1 MKEKELEIARSNVSP
16 LMEGKFDFRGK
27 ELLTKTLLFD
37 TSRVNEKL
45 IMDKIIQN
53 SPGGKDELYIVHEPG
68 TNSFS
73 LGREGGH

>member
-45 IMDKIIQN
+45 IVNRIMQN
-53 SPGGKDELYIVHEPG
+53 LPGGEDELYILHEPG
-68 TNSFS
+68 TNSFF
-73 LGREGGH
+73 

>member
-45 IMDKIIQN
+45 IVDKIIQN
-53 SPGGKDELYIVHEPG
+53 LPRGEDELYIVHEPG

-73 LGREGGH
+73 LGREGGQ

>member
-37 TSRVNEKL
+37 TSRVNEKF
-45 IMDKIIQN
+45 IMDKIIQTL
-53 SPGGKDELYIVHEPG
+53 PGGKDELYIVHEPG
-68 TNSFS
+68 TNSFP
-73 LGREGGH
+73 LGREGGQ

>member
-45 IMDKIIQN
+45 IVNRIMQN
-53 SPGGKDELYIVHEPG
+53 LPGGEDELYIVHEPG
-68 TNSFS
+68 TNSFF
-73 LGREGGH
+73 

>member
-1 MKEKELEIARSNVSP
+1 
-16 LMEGKFDFRGK
+16 MEGKFDFRGK

-45 IMDKIIQN
+45 ILDKIIQN
-53 SPGGKDELYIVHEPG
+53 LPRGEDELYIVHEPG

-73 LGREGGH
+73 LGREGGQ

>member
-45 IMDKIIQN
+45 IVNRIMQN
-53 SPGGKDELYIVHEPG
+53 LPGGKDELYIVHEPG
-68 TNSFS
+68 TNSFF
-73 LGREGGH
+73 

>member
-45 IMDKIIQN
+45 IVNRIMQN
-53 SPGGKDELYIVHEPG
+53 LPGGKDELYILHEPG
-68 TNSFS
+68 TNSFF
-73 LGREGGH
+73 

>member
-16 LMEGKFDFRGK
+16 LMEGKFGFRGK
-27 ELLTKTLLFD
+27 ELLMKTLLFD

-45 IMDKIIQN
+45 IMEKIIQN
-53 SPGGKDELYIVHEPG
+53 LPGGKDELYIVHKSG

-73 LGREGGH
+73 LGREDGQ

>member
-16 LMEGKFDFRGK
+16 LMEGKFGFRGK
-27 ELLTKTLLFD
+27 ELLMKTLLFD

-45 IMDKIIQN
+45 IMEKIIQN
-53 SPGGKDELYIVHEPG
+53 LPGGKDELYIVHESG

-73 LGREGGH
+73 LGRKDGQ

>member
-1 MKEKELEIARSNVSP
+1 
-16 LMEGKFDFRGK
+16 MEGKFDFRGK

-45 IMDKIIQN
+45 IVDKIIQN
-53 SPGGKDELYIVHEPG
+53 LPRGEDELYIVHEPG

-73 LGREGGH
+73 LGREGGQ

>member
-45 IMDKIIQN
+45 ILDKIIQN
-53 SPGGKDELYIVHEPG
+53 LPRGEDELYIVHEPG

-73 LGREGGH
+73 LGREGGQ

>member
-37 TSRVNEKL
+37 TSRVNEKF
-45 IMDKIIQN
+45 IMDKIIQTL
-53 SPGGKDELYIVHEPG
+53 PGGKDELYIVHEPG
-68 TNSFS
+68 TNLFS
-73 LGREGGH
+73 LGREGGQ

>member
-37 TSRVNEKL
+37 TSRVNEKF
-45 IMDKIIQN
+45 IMDKIIQTL
-53 SPGGKDELYIVHEPG
+53 PGGKDELYIVHEPG
-68 TNSFS
+68 TNSFF
-73 LGREGGH
+73 